1 MSKNTSSDNVP
12 YEALGLPR
20 QLVVWGTI
28 AVTFWYMWWRL
39 GTFNPEY
46 PIFSRVLY
54 GAEWF
59 GFLTLVLHYF
69 MVNRL
74 TIREAPLPE
83 AGLTVDVF
91 VPTLNEPEDVVRR
104 TLVNAISME
113 YPHKTYLLDDGNREA
128 MRQLASD
135 LGCEYI
141 ARDSNEHA
149 KAGNLNHAIANS
161 TGEFIAIFDADH
173 APKNT
178 FLLRTLGYFTDP
190 KVAFVQT
197 PQDFYNL
204 DSFQH
209 RVKKSNGKVWSE
221 QSLFF
226 RVIQRGK
233 DYWNAAFFCGSCAII
248 RRSAVEAVGGIS
260 TGTITED
267 IHTSIK
273 LHKYG
278 FKSVYHSESLALG
291 IAPSHVEPFLKQ
303 RIRWGQGA
311 MQVWRSEGVVLNRHL
326 TLAQKLN
333 YVASMIIYF
342 DGWQKAIFYITPV
355 IVLLTG
361 MMPLVTDTNDFLIH
375 FVPFFIM
382 SIWCFEELGRGYGEM
397 FFVEQYNMARC
408 AAFCWATMGLF
419 MGKLKF
425 RVTSKKMSG
434 SMTNFW
440 YLLPQYAIFAS
451 NVIALPVG
459 FYLYKTTHHLTYFS
473 LIANMVW
480 ASLNLILAGMLLLF
494 SMARSLYKRNN
505 YRFSIPLVARINTSV
520 GREFFASIDD
530 LSSAGMYLVAPRELH
545 LKANSSVNGV
555 IFLPD
560 GPMSFEAIVR
570 AIHNNDSEA
579 TLDGLGCEFVWND
592 KVSRDRLERFLYGSD
607 LEWHLHNLSEINF
620 TLLSGSSE
628 REHKVV
634 SLPSWEKKYREGL
647 TSAVVNA
654 ADGDNNAVTAGIISM
669 DSKTRTGTMISFK
682 PLPESARDAYFDTML
697 LTGKGWK
704 TMRTRVANQNT
715 TDRSMPNMYLY
726 QLESLP
732 S

>member
-1 MSKNTSSDNVP
+1 MSKKSRDNVP

-28 AVTFWYMWWRL
+28 VVSLWYMWWRL
-39 GTFNPEY
+39 DTFNPEY

-59 GFLTLVLHYF
+59 GIVTLLLHYF
-69 MVNRL
+69 MVSKL

-83 AGLTVDVF
+83 PGQTVDVF
-91 VPTLNEPEDVVRR
+91 IPTYNEPEEIVRR
-104 TLVNAISME
+104 TLVNAIGME
-113 YPHKTYLLDDGNREA
+113 YPHTTYLLDDGNREE
-128 MRQLASD
+128 MRQLAKD

-141 ARDSNEHA
+141 ARESNEHA
-149 KAGNLNHAIANS
+149 KAGNLNNALEHS

-173 APKNT
+173 APKST
-178 FLLRTLGYFTDP
+178 FLLRTLGYLTDP

-204 DSFQH
+204 DSYQH
-209 RVKKSNGKVWSE
+209 RVHKKSGKVWSE

-233 DYWNAAFFCGSCAII
+233 DYWNAAFFCGSCALI
-248 RRSAVEAVGGIS
+248 RRSAIEAIGGIA

-273 LHKYG
+273 LHKDGY
-278 FKSVYHSESLALG
+278 KSVYHSESLALG
-291 IAPSHVEPFLKQ
+291 IAPSQVEPFLKQ

-311 MQVWRSEGVVLNRHL
+311 MQVWRSEGVIFNRHL

-333 YVASMIIYF
+333 YIASMTIYF

-361 MMPLVTDTNDFLIH
+361 MMPLITDTKDFLIH
-375 FVPFFIM
+375 FVPFFLM
-382 SIWCFEELGRGYGEM
+382 SVWCFEELGRGYGEM

-408 AAFCWATMGLF
+408 AAFCWATLGLF

-425 RVTSKKMSG
+425 RVTSKKMTGGAS
-434 SMTNFW
+434 NFW
-440 YLLPQYAIFAS
+440 YLVPQYAIFAS
-451 NVIALPVG
+451 NLIAIPVG
-459 FYLYKTTHHLTYFS
+459 FYLYKTTGHLTYFS
-473 LIANMVW
+473 LLANMVW
-480 ASLNLILAGMLLLF
+480 SSLNLVLAGLVLAF
-494 SMARSLYKRNN
+494 SLARSLYKRSN
-505 YRFSIPLVARINTSV
+505 YRFAIPLVARINTTL
-520 GREFFASIDD
+520 GREYFASIDD
-530 LSSAGMYLVAPRELH
+530 LSSAGLYLVAPRELN
-545 LKANSSVNGV
+545 LKAGSEIAGA

-560 GPMSFEAIVR
+560 GPLSFEAKVR
-570 AIHNNDSEA
+570 AIHHNDDEA

-620 TLLSGSSE
+620 TLLGASSE

-634 SLPSWEKKYREGL
+634 PLPSWEKNKRASL
-647 TSAVVNA
+647 SSAVVNSA
-654 ADGDNNAVTAGIISM
+654 GNNNEAVAGIVSM
-669 DSKTRTGTMISFK
+669 DPKTRTGTMIAFK
-682 PLPESARDAYFDTML
+682 PLPETARDAYFDTML
-697 LTGKGWK
+697 LTGTGWK

-726 QLESLP
+726 QLESIP